1 MTKVSSTNANYH
13 QPDLKIKSDT
23 VQTIGLL
30 EKLRSFDPA
39 LHGGELLIDAPI
51 GRELIHLPKSPVI

>member
-1 MTKVSSTNANYH
+1 MTQVSSTSLNHH

-30 EKLRSFDPA
+30 EKLQSFDPV
-39 LHGGELLIDAPI
+39 LHGGEAFVDEPI
-51 GRELIHLPKSPVI
+51 GYELSHLFKSPSI

>member
-1 MTKVSSTNANYH
+1 MTQVSSTSLNHH
-13 QPDLKIKSDT
+13 QSDLKIKSDT

-30 EKLRSFDPA
+30 EKLQSFDPA

-51 GRELIHLPKSPVI
+51 GRELIHEFKSQDI

>member
-1 MTKVSSTNANYH
+1 MTKVSSTSLKRH

-30 EKLRSFDPA
+30 EKLQSFDAA

-51 GRELIHLPKSPVI
+51 GFELIHLPRSPNI

>member
-1 MTKVSSTNANYH
+1 MTKVSSTSLNRH

-30 EKLRSFDPA
+30 EKLQSFDPE

-51 GRELIHLPKSPVI
+51 GCELIHEFKSQDI